1 MKLHVQEW
9 GTGNRIALLIH
20 GLFADHQ
27 SWWRVGPALAEQ
39 GYRVLVPDLRGHGQ
53 SDRGEYTPDHW
64 AADLVETL
72 PTQADLAIG
81 HSLAGMAL
89 ALAAPQLEI
98 QRAIYVDPAWKM
110 TAVQHLSFA
119 ATWRGQVDWTTD
131 QWLQANPR
139 WAAGDVVA
147 RVSSMKLFDPTCIEG
162 LAPGDGH
169 DHMPR
174 SIKFPSLVL
183 IADPSPFVTEEDQ
196 KALEACGMDA
206 WKLKGTSHSMF
217 REDFDLFMES
227 IHRWDRQTSSSQL
240 SQS

>member
-1 MKLHVQEW
+1 MKLHVHEW

-39 GYRVLVPDLRGHGQ
+39 GYHVLAPDLRGHGR
-53 SDRGEYTPDHW
+53 SNRGEYTPEQW
-64 AADLVETL
+64 AADLIETL
-72 PTQADLAIG
+72 PKMADLAIG

-89 ALAAPQLEI
+89 AIAAPQLEV

-110 TAVQHLSFA
+110 TPDQHLSFA
-119 ATWRGQVDWTTD
+119 ATWRGQLNWTTD
-131 QWLQANPR
+131 QWIQANPR
-139 WAAGDVVA
+139 WAAGDIEA
-147 RVSSMKLFDPTCIEG
+147 RVSSMKTFDPKCIVG

-174 SIKFPSLVL
+174 SIGCPSLVL

-196 KALEACGMDA
+196 KELESCGMDA

-217 REDFDLFMES
+217 REDFDLFMGS
-227 IHRWDRQTSSSQL
+227 IHRWDHQTSIAQIREA
-240 SQS
+240 